1 MNAPVL
7 SPEQIAK
14 LSTED
19 RLSLI
24 SELWDSLAEL
34 DIPLSAA
41 QEAELDRRDATYASD
56 SSTAQSWASV
66 RERVRKAIE

>member
-24 SELWDSLAEL
+24 SDLWDSLAETE
-34 DIPLSAA
+34 IPLSAA
-41 QEAELDRRDATYASD
+41 HRTELDRRDATYAGD
-56 SSTAQSWASV
+56 SSAAQSWASV
-66 RERVRKAIE
+66 RARVSKAIE